1 MTWFTMKD
9 RIGYDGS
16 SSTCLTAGRYF
27 RGSARNAATL
37 SSVSALTCGPKSLIR
52 AMERTSGRYERTL
65 ARGSLRW
72 LRKAIFL
79 ISAIEVSRYV

>member
-9 RIGYDGS
+9 RIGFGWQV
-16 SSTCLTAGRYF
+16 
-27 RGSARNAATL
+27 L
-37 SSVSALTCGPKSLIR
+37 SGKHPECRDFI
-52 AMERTSGRYERTL
+52 ERFCADMRSQEPYTSHGKELAGRYERTL